1 MSKIEFH
8 RNHVTLRGT
17 DLRRRSII
25 LIFVV
30 AFFVVFAFFV
40 PKDTTNQKIEK
51 TVIKIAFLENDKYLI
66 QSDTTSYDDFASV
79 LRKELDKIA
88 VDKSVEL
95 LITIP
100 KDRKV
105 GEVSDIIQVAS
116 AFDGVKLT
124 IN

>member
-1 MSKIEFH
+1 
-8 RNHVTLRGT
+8 
-17 DLRRRSII
+17 
-25 LIFVV
+25 V

-40 PKDTTNQKIEK
+40 PKGIATQKIEK